1 MEKFRSFTNT
11 ICVYLRPMTD
21 KLEKT
26 PSARLW
32 NANYLKVWIGNFLI
46 HFSFTLIVPL
56 LPLYL
61 SETFGANKQTIGICL
76 AGYTVMALIIRPF
89 SGFIVDSFPRRT
101 VLLVCNF
108 VFFAIFGGYLIAGS
122 LTMFTIFRTLHGA
135 PFGAT
140 TVAASTVAIDVLP
153 SERRTEGIGYYGL
166 SNNLATAIGPVV
178 AIYVLQAFHGNF
190 QALFWL
196 SLLFSLAGLVLD
208 ATIRLPRRDFVPE
221 KKVISLDRFFLLNGW
236 REAVAILCYAFS
248 YGIISTYVA
257 IYGKEELGITGGTG
271 LFFSLFAVGLI
282 LSRLTGAHALRQG
295 RISRNAAIGVIVA
308 ACGFTLFALLHDRFG
323 YYASAFVIGM
333 GNGHMY
339 PAFQNMFINLAP
351 NSQRGTANSSI
362 LTAWD
367 AGVGLG
373 VLAGGLFAEHLGY
386 HWAFWAAATVNT
398 LGMAYYFIRVRNHFE
413 RDRLR

>member
-1 MEKFRSFTNT
+1 
-11 ICVYLRPMTD
+11 MTD
-21 KLEKT
+21 PVEHTDNSRAK
-26 PSARLW
+26 LW
-32 NANYLKVWIGNFLI
+32 NSNYLKVWVGNFLI

-61 SETFGANKQTIGICL
+61 SETFGANKQTIGLCL

-89 SGFIVDSFPRRT
+89 SGYVVDNFPRRV
-101 VLLVCNF
+101 VLIVCNF
-108 VFFAIFGGYLIAGS
+108 IFFALFGGYLIAGS

-178 AIYVLQAFHGNF
+178 AIYVLQAFSGNF
-190 QALFWL
+190 LALFWL
-196 SLLFSLAGLVLD
+196 SLLFSFAGLILD
-208 ATIRLPRRDFVPE
+208 ATIKLPKREFVPE
-221 KKVISLDRFFLLNGW
+221 KKVISLDRFFLVKGW
-236 REAVAILCYAFS
+236 REACAMLCYSFS
-248 YGIISTYVA
+248 YGVISTYVA
-257 IYGKEELGITGGTG
+257 IYGKEELGITSGTG
-271 LFFSLFAVGLI
+271 LFFSLFAIGLI
-282 LSRLTGAHALRQG
+282 LSRLTGAHALRHNQV
-295 RISRNAAIGVIVA
+295 SRNAGIGVVVA
-308 ACGFTLFALLHDRFG
+308 ACGFVLFALMHNLVG
-323 YYASAFVIGM
+323 YYASAFIIGM

-373 VLAGGLFAEHLGY
+373 VLVGGLFSEHLGY
-386 HWAFWAAATVNT
+386 HCAFWVAASVNT
-398 LGMAYYFIRVRNHFE
+398 VGMIYYFLRVRSHFE
-413 RDRLR
+413 TNKLR

>member
-1 MEKFRSFTNT
+1 MAEQSKIITESSGQ
-11 ICVYLRPMTD
+11 
-21 KLEKT
+21 K
-26 PSARLW
+26 LW

-61 SETFGANKQTIGICL
+61 SETFGANKQTIGLCL
-76 AGYTVMALIIRPF
+76 AGYTVMALIVRPF
-89 SGFIVDSFPRRT
+89 SGYMVDTFPRKV
-101 VLLVCNF
+101 VLIVCNF
-108 VFFAIFGGYLIAGS
+108 IFFSLFGGYLAAGS

-166 SNNLATAIGPVV
+166 SNNLATAIGPVA
-178 AIYVLQAFHGNF
+178 AIYMLQAFSGDFHT
-190 QALFWL
+190 LFWL

-208 ATIRLPRRDFVPE
+208 ATIKLPRRDFVPE
-221 KKVISLDRFFLLNGW
+221 KKVMSLDRFFLVKGW
-236 REAVAILCYAFS
+236 REAVAMLCYSFS
-248 YGIISTYVA
+248 YGVISTYVA
-257 IYGKEELGITGGTG
+257 IYGKEELGITSGTG

-282 LSRLTGAHALRQG
+282 LSRLTGARALRNNQV
-295 RISRNAAIGVIVA
+295 SRNAGIGVVVA
-308 ACGFTLFALLHDRFG
+308 ACGFMLFAVLHTPFG
-323 YYASAFVIGM
+323 YYTSAFIIGL

-373 VLAGGLFAEHLGY
+373 VLTGGLISEHLGY
-386 HWAFWAAATVNT
+386 HWAFGAAAAVNAI
-398 LGMAYYFIRVRNHFE
+398 GMVYYFLRVRKHYE
-413 RDRLR
+413 TEKLTAR